1 MASDEMK
8 HIMKPNYNALH
19 CRQRKTQS
27 RPQVGLTCK
36 LTENFVKFG
45 HAVFEIC
52 ERTDRQT
59 YRNDDCNTSYPSR
72 QVSAAIR
79 KLNVKRFRDNTSF
92 YSTLSF
98 PASHQRT
105 LRITD
110 WTALLAV
117 RGCGLFQHVV
127 CSLTQSN
134 PSLAWHKVQAYITLS
149 PLSMTLKSE
158 KGQRTL
164 I

>member
-1 MASDEMK
+1 MRFLKSAS
-8 HIMKPNYNALH
+8 A
-19 CRQRKTQS
+19 Q
-27 RPQVGLTCK
+27 
-36 LTENFVKFG
+36 
-45 HAVFEIC
+45 
-52 ERTDRQT
+52 TDRHT
-59 YRNDDCNTSYPSR
+59 ETMTAILHTPPGK
-72 QVSAAIR
+72 SAAIR

-98 PASHQRT
+98 PASHRRT